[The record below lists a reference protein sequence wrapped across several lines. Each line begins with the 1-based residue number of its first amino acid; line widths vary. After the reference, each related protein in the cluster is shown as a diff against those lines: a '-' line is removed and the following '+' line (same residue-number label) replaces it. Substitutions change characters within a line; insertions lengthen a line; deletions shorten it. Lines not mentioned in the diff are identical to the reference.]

1 MILTEEDI
9 KTWDFQKLKEWLT
22 SLITQENNQYD
33 FIGDL
38 QPKNEKATDR
48 IRSKFCSFSNTN
60 NGFLFFG
67 IDDGTKEP
75 VGIENVQ
82 QEFTTRLNRIVSK
95 KIFPEIPSQNYK
107 SIKYI
112 RNDNN
117 RDIVVVKIMKSNKNL
132 IPHMVNCKVYI
143 RENGESKP
151 VTDGSILKKI
161 FSQRFYPSDIRQLED
176 DLKKIKDYKYRPDE
190 IDFMYLKELKI
201 FLEEQSKET
210 ILSDY
215 EDLLS
220 KFGLIA
226 EKIEQLKLNKSLGNL
241 EGKSISFLDDDNV
254 RKLQDKLS
262 ELIDDFIN
270 QYRKVVL
277 NNGR

>member
-1 MILTEEDI
+1 MALTEKDI
-9 KTWDFQKLKEWLT
+9 KTWNFQRLKEWLIEP
-22 SLITQENNQYD
+22 ITQENVQFD
-33 FIGDL
+33 FIESIKQQDDKT
-38 QPKNEKATDR
+38 KNR
-48 IRSKFCSFSNTN
+48 IRSKFCSFANVKD
-60 NGFLFFG
+60 GFLFFG
-67 IDDGTKEP
+67 IKDKTREP

-82 QEFTTRLNRIVSK
+82 GEFITTLNKIVSK
-95 KIFPEIPSQNYK
+95 NIFPDIPPQNYVPIHY
-107 SIKYI
+107 IK
-112 RNDNN
+112 NDNN

>member
-107 SIKYI
+107 PIKYI

-117 RDIVVVKIMKSNKNL
+117 RDIVIVKIIKSSKNL
-132 IPHMVNCKVYI
+132 IPHMVNCKVYT

-151 VTDGSILKKI
+151 ITDGNILKNI
-161 FSQRFYPSDIRQLED
+161 FSQRFYPFDIRQLEY
-176 DLKKIKDYKYRPDE
+176 DLEKIKHYNHRPDE
-190 IDFMYLKELKI
+190 IDFMCLKELKM
-201 FLEEQSKET
+201 FLEEQSKEN
-210 ILSDY
+210 ILSGY

-220 KFGLIA
+220 KFKSIA
-226 EKIEQLKLNKSLGNL
+226 EKMEQLKINQSLGNL
-241 EGKSISFLDDDNV
+241 EGKSISFLDDDNM
-254 RKLQDKLS
+254 RKLQDELS
-262 ELIDDFIN
+262 ELIGNFIN

-277 NNGR
+277 SNG

>member
-9 KTWDFQKLKEWLT
+9 KTWDLQKLKEWLDDPA
-22 SLITQENNQYD
+22 TQENNQFD
-33 FIGDL
+33 FIENL
-38 QPKNEKATDR
+38 QQGNENADDR
-48 IRSKFCSFSNTN
+48 IRSKISSFANTN
-60 NGFLFFG
+60 EGFLFFG
-67 IDDGTKEP
+67 ITDKTKNP
-75 VGIENVQ
+75 VGIKNVQ
-82 QEFTTRLNRIVSK
+82 QEFITLLNKIISK
-95 KIFPEIPSQNYK
+95 KIFPGISPQNYK
-107 SIKYI
+107 PIHYIK
-112 RNDNN
+112 NDNN
-117 RDIVVVKIMKSNKNL
+117 RDIVVVKIIKSSRNL
-132 IPHMVNCKVYI
+132 RPHMTNCKIYI

-151 VTDGSILKKI
+151 LEDGSRLKKI

-190 IDFMYLKELKI
+190 IDFMCLKELKI

-220 KFGLIA
+220 KFRLIA
-226 EKIEQLKLNKSLGNL
+226 EKIEQLKLNQSLGNL
-241 EGKSISFLDDDNV
+241 EGKSISLLDDDNMK
-254 RKLQDKLS
+254 KLQDELS

-277 NNGR
+277 NNG